1 MIKKENEVI
10 FDFDKGNMENS
21 IDVKLFYNGFN
32 MMMCCSTMDF
42 IKKMFEEQ
50 KDNINKQLENLSLI
64 YFRISSSIK
73 FLEENIED
81 MNKCLRKAKFD
92 RVSFDCYNEYQTVA
106 VNWLGLF
113 EKLKI
118 SDLEKLS
125 NAILDIT
132 EEKLEHLNNLHIIL
146 NKIKTAYSGEY
157 LEEDEDITRY
167 ILNIHNKKLDLDFI
181 ENNIGVD
188 IEKIDVVKEL
198 VDYLPYSPTEVS
210 VEDMISKAVGLIVDF
225 PMMILCFYLDI
236 IDRYKNNLL

>member
-10 FDFDKGNMENS
+10 FDFDKGNVENS

-32 MMMCCSTMDF
+32 MMMCCDTMDF
-42 IKKMFEEQ
+42 IRKMFEEQ

-73 FLEENIED
+73 FLEENIEG

-106 VNWLGLF
+106 IDWLGLF
-113 EKLKI
+113 KKLKI

-125 NAILDIT
+125 NTVLDIT
-132 EEKLEHLNNLHIIL
+132 KEKLEYLNNLYIIL
-146 NKIKTAYSGEY
+146 NKIKTACSEDY
-157 LEEDEDITRY
+157 LEGDEDITRY
-167 ILNIHNKKLDLDFI
+167 ILNTHNKKLDLDFI

-188 IEKIDVVKEL
+188 IEKINVVKEL
-198 VDYLPYSPTEVS
+198 VDYLPYSPNEVS
-210 VEDMISKAVGLIVDF
+210 VEDMVSKAVGLIVGF
-225 PMMILCFYLDI
+225 PMMTLCFYLDI
-236 IDRYKNNLL
+236 IDRYKNNSL